1 MKYNK
6 VNKCLDFESVT
17 RHGCRVSSVPWMGVK
32 RLSKSKRLF
41 AYFYEWTS
49 KALSSR
55 QMSSVKRPMDGLEAS
70 FKV

>member
-6 VNKCLDFESVT
+6 VNKCLDFESIT
-17 RHGCRVSSVPWMGVK
+17 RHGCRVLSAPWMGLQ
-32 RLSKSKRLF
+32 RLSKCKRLF
-41 AYFYEWTS
+41 AYIYEGTL